1 MKKTYFWKHFTP
13 HAMDYSFLG
22 DPNATAEILAT
33 AEPEHR
39 AMQRAKRWDD
49 KTLALHIATER
60 YLENVRRDEK
70 AHAQEEE
77 EWKERVLRMSDKDL
91 ITEYND
97 IRAKIEPELEAHQAM
112 SDEDKAKKGY
122 MQRFIKTITR
132 AKTRLAFIWQER
144 ESRGAKKRYV
154 ERLQSMSDAVLEEE
168 MIAITAQ
175 FNENTAEIDELPI
188 VHEPHVSEGI
198 IGRAWLLKAKHTC
211 LIQEHKRRAPKLSA

>member
-1 MKKTYFWKHFTP
+1 
-13 HAMDYSFLG
+13 
-22 DPNATAEILAT
+22 
-33 AEPEHR
+33 
-39 AMQRAKRWDD
+39 MQSARRWDD
-49 KTLALHIATER
+49 KTLALHIATSRHCES
-60 YLENVRRDEK
+60 VIRDEI

-77 EWKERVLRMSDKDL
+77 EWKERVLRMSDEDL
-91 ITEYND
+91 ETAYAV
-97 IRAKIEPELEAHQAM
+97 IRAKIDPDIEAHQAM